1 MGSVENSIRQILLHD
16 EDNALC
22 CNLLL
27 KIIFDESLED
37 WLWKQDLCLEIMR
50 SQKDPNLCGLAVTC
64 LGHIARIHERIDKE
78 TVIRELRLLEDKPYI
93 SCRIED
99 AISDID
105 MFVLIRGLF
114 LFFL

>member
-16 EDNALC
+16 EDNAFC

-37 WLWKQDLCLEIMR
+37 WRWKQDLCLEIMR
-50 SQKDPNLCGLAVTC
+50 SQKDPDLCGLAVTC
-64 LGHIARIHERIDKE
+64 LGHVARIHERIDKK
-78 TVIRELRLLEDKPYI
+78 TVIRELHLLEDKPYI

-105 MFVLIRGLF
+105 MFVKK
-114 LFFL
+114 